1 MKLYILGALALSGVS
16 AGTLGS
22 VTSATLGATATTINA
37 ATYTYTLTGD
47 CFSAGTATT
56 LGLNNIYYQYYTF
69 TLAAG
74 TLTYASSAPVFAL
87 GGCSHSHVYNFM
99 AQPYVTSVA
108 GTTDGMLDAISAYGY
123 KMTGTAVTSCAA
135 ATQVTTTLYTSATKV
150 YIGAKYQSVGAILTA
165 AGGTAGTIPT
175 PIYTAIGKT
184 SSDNVL
190 LVAATVSTLSA
201 TVDGIV
207 LTSSNTAYW
216 DFMQTNVFQ
225 GQTVFGRGG
234 GAATGPCGWWVV
246 YSYEAPG
253 IGSVA
258 TADVVGVSYYAY
270 PTNTGATVAMWTDN
284 SIATTLGAFVLAGLS
299 AILY

>member
-16 AGTLGS
+16 AGLLA
-22 VTSATLGATATTINA
+22 SATIA
-37 ATYTYTLTGD
+37 ASVIKGTYTYTLTGD

-69 TLAAG
+69 TLASG
-74 TLTYASSAPVFAL
+74 TLTYASSAPVWAI

-108 GTTDGMLDAISAYGY
+108 GTTDGMLDSISAYGY

-150 YIGAKYQSVGAILTA
+150 YIGAKYQSVGAILSTNTA
-165 AGGTAGTIPT
+165 AVSTTTI

-184 SSDNVL
+184 AEDNVL
-190 LVAATVSTLSA
+190 LVAATVIAYISTTA
-201 TVDGIV
+201 DGIV
-207 LTSSNTAYW
+207 ISASQAAYW

-253 IGSVA
+253 VGS
-258 TADVVGVSYYAY
+258 T
-270 PTNTGATVAMWTDN
+270 
-284 SIATTLGAFVLAGLS
+284 
-299 AILY
+299 

>member
-22 VTSATLGATATTINA
+22 VTSATLGATTTTINA

-74 TLTYASSAPVFAL
+74 TLTYASSAPVFGL

-150 YIGAKYQSVGAILTA
+150 YIGAKYQSVGAILSPNGSPAST
-165 AGGTAGTIPT
+165 TII

-184 SSDNVL
+184 AETNVL
-190 LVAATVSTLSA
+190 LVAASVQTYSSSA
-201 TVDGIV
+201 PLADGIAV
-207 LTSSNTAYW
+207 SGSQAAYW

-246 YSYEAPG
+246 YSYEAPAV
-253 IGSVA
+253 GSV
-258 TADVVGVSYYAY
+258 
-270 PTNTGATVAMWTDN
+270 
-284 SIATTLGAFVLAGLS
+284 
-299 AILY
+299 